1 MISVFTVNVA
11 WRSCP
16 AIMILCLADDY
27 DIVLSGS
34 QISLYFS
41 CSAIIM
47 IRFSVW
53 TAKKCNQYICFKM
66 WYFIVF
72 CYKYICYMYTAVHAN
87 ITFWLCVIFPCQQ
100 TCRNEATKYNEF
112 YSARKRHR
120 IGRPADYGWF
130 KGVCD
135 LQESRC
141 WF

>member
-1 MISVFTVNVA
+1 MLTVYCQRQHHLIVL
-11 WRSCP
+11 SS
-16 AIMILCLADDY
+16 DY

-41 CSAIIM
+41 CPVIM
-47 IRFSVW
+47 MMRFSVW

-100 TCRNEATKYNEF
+100 TCRSGVTKYDAL
-112 YSARKRHR
+112 YSTCKRHR
-120 IGRPADYGWF
+120 ISRPTDYDWF

-135 LQESRC
+135 PHEIQC